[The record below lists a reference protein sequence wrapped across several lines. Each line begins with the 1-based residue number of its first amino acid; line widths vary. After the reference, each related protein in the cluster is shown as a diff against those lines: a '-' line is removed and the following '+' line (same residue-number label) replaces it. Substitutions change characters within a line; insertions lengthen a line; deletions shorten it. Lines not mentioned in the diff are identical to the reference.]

1 MANSRSETEKMEH
14 ESRTSYAQKKNENKW
29 CLSIDHRSKHE
40 GVTVDQRWNNFSKT
54 NESN

>member
-40 GVTVDQRWNNFSKT
+40 G
-54 NESN
+54 